1 MRPVVDRLD
10 HQMINDLEPFTTL
23 NPSAENLP
31 RYFYDQTKQQLHE
44 MTEGRVIDQGLHSL
58 RDRHQLRPL
67 LRISPICMYLIEL
80 YKSVQGESSFAGLPC
95 IFVRLA
101 GCNLRCAWCDS
112 EYTFTGGKPF
122 TLEEIEEQIKG
133 LTPCTLVEFTGGEPM
148 LQAKEL
154 LPLMQRLLDQDFT
167 LMIETSGERP
177 LDDVPKAVHKIVD
190 VKCPG
195 AGSAADA
202 FRLENLASITRND
215 EVKFVIS
222 NREDYEFAANFIRE
236 HSLDQKA
243 GQILLS
249 PAFQNIP
256 KPQRTADNMALDRR
270 KLVEWMLADMLP
282 ARLSLQIH
290 KFIWEPMKKGVR
302 YPPLA

>member
-1 MRPVVDRLD
+1 MR
-10 HQMINDLEPFTTL
+10 
-23 NPSAENLP
+23 
-31 RYFYDQTKQQLHE
+31 
-44 MTEGRVIDQGLHSL
+44 
-58 RDRHQLRPL
+58 
-67 LRISPICMYLIEL
+67 LIEL

-122 TLEEIEEQIKG
+122 TLDEVEHQIKA
-133 LTPCTLVEFTGGEPM
+133 LAPCTLIEFTGGEPM

-154 LPLMQRLLDQDFT
+154 LPLMDVLLAQNYT

-177 LDDVPKAVHKIVD
+177 LADVPKAVHKIVD

-195 AGSAADA
+195 AGNAANS
-202 FRLENLASITRND
+202 FRMENLEALTKND
-215 EVKFVIS
+215 EVKFVLT
-222 NREDYEFAANFIRE
+222 NRADYDFASAFIRTHALHE
-236 HSLDQKA
+236 KA

-249 PAFQNIP
+249 PAFNKSP
-256 KPQRTADNMALDRR
+256 TPLRTTDNATLAPRT
-270 KLVEWMLADMLP
+270 LVEWMMADGIN

-290 KFIWEPMKKGVR
+290 KFIWEPMKKGV
-302 YPPLA
+302 